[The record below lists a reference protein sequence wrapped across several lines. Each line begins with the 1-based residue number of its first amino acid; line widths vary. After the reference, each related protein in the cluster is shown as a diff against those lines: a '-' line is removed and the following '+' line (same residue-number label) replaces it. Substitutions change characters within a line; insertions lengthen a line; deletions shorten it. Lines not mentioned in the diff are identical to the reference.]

1 VNAFKQLPWRSLFL
15 AAILAVIIVKA
26 FDYVVA
32 QSLSILS
39 PDATILKLLVT
50 PAGGL
55 LLFGCGGLAIGGFG
69 VLCLERFGNV
79 RLIHSNTLWALI
91 LCLLVS
97 LWFLSQLPVGGLGF
111 VAFSEAHLVGVII
124 GVFWR
129 GQDYWR

>member
-1 VNAFKQLPWRSLFL
+1 MNALKQLPWRSLFL

-26 FDYVVA
+26 FDFSIA
-32 QSLSILS
+32 QGLSALS

-55 LLFGCGGLAIGGFG
+55 LLFGCGGLAIGGLG

-79 RLIHSNTLWALI
+79 RFIHANTLWALT
-91 LCLLVS
+91 LSLLVT
-97 LWFLSQLPVGGLGF
+97 LWLISRLPVDGLGF
-111 VAFSEAHLVGVII
+111 ATFSETHLFGVII

>member
-1 VNAFKQLPWRSLFL
+1 MNVFKQLPWRSLCL
-15 AAILAVIIVKA
+15 AATLAVIIVKA
-26 FDYVVA
+26 FDYLIA
-32 QSLSILS
+32 QGLSTLS
-39 PDATILKLLVT
+39 SDATLLKLLVT

-79 RLIHSNTLWALI
+79 RFINANTLWALI
-91 LCLLVS
+91 LCLLLA
-97 LWFLSQLPVGGLGF
+97 LWLISQFPVDGLGF
-111 VAFSEAHLVGVII
+111 VTFSETHLFGVII